1 MRGFEKVLMLKR
13 LAPVLL
19 GVLAAMLLF
28 GGIYVAEPRKGAELA
43 QAATPEIQLKTAET
57 NEPTLFI
64 TIGTASLLTA
74 LSIFITLTII
84 TRRALSKPA
93 EYP

>member
-1 MRGFEKVLMLKR
+1 MKR

-19 GVLAAMLLF
+19 GVLAALMLF
-28 GGIYVAEPRKGAELA
+28 GGIYVAEPRKGAELV
-43 QAATPEIQLKTAET
+43 QAATPEIRLKTAET

-74 LSIFITLTII
+74 LSIFIALTII